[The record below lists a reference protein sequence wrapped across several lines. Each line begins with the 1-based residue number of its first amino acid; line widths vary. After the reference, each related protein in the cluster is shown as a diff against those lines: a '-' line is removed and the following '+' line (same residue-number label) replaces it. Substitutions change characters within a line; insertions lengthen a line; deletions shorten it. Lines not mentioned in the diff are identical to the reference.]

1 MLGVIGGC
9 QGLGRSLPLATST
22 VGGFPFFAAPF
33 FAPVPAGDGQ
43 PVCLGLGAPGVK
55 TPAPIGCGIGQ
66 TMSSVRN
73 AAGPSE
79 FEYNCQQR
87 ASTVFQTLESVLFQR
102 GFFTMSTAVSSSP
115 ASPMAGQIDKLL
127 KVAVDH
133 HATELRLSGGVAP
146 MLLINDQ
153 MRPMKTKPIA
163 TEEVLAMAA
172 AIKPPG
178 AADAKFRF
186 ISSVGPCIGSL
197 VDNEG
202 IKVLILR
209 VEAHAESLASDS
221 APLELDVQHD
231 PQSRD
236 TQADANPAAPYAMP
250 KIASV
255 TVQIDKLL
263 TAAVKNGVS
272 DIHITTGLP
281 PVFRID
287 GHMKPQPTKVLTADD
302 TNGLMKAITPERC
315 QAELA
320 EKGGCDFGF
329 AFGDMA
335 RFRVSVFK
343 QRGSIAMVLRQIPN
357 KMLTPEQLGVPDVCK
372 KLAMRPRGLFLVTGP
387 TGSGKSTTL
396 ASLINFINET
406 TDHHIITIEDPI
418 EFYHQ
423 SKKSTVNQREIGSD
437 VPSFSEALRRAL
449 RQDPD
454 VILVGELRDLE
465 TIEAAISA
473 AETGHVVFGT
483 LHTTGA
489 QGTVN
494 RIIDAFPT
502 NQQEQVRT
510 QLSTAIIGV
519 VSQALLPKIGGG
531 RCAAYEVLVC
541 TPAIGNLIRENKTFR
556 INSAIQTGKKL
567 GMQLLDDSLFKL
579 WAEKKVT
586 EEDVLAKSQSP
597 DDLAIR
603 IANAK
608 RGIFDDDE
616 DVVRKAKDIGHKS

>member
-1 MLGVIGGC
+1 
-9 QGLGRSLPLATST
+9 
-22 VGGFPFFAAPF
+22 
-33 FAPVPAGDGQ
+33 
-43 PVCLGLGAPGVK
+43 
-55 TPAPIGCGIGQ
+55 
-66 TMSSVRN
+66 
-73 AAGPSE
+73 
-79 FEYNCQQR
+79 
-87 ASTVFQTLESVLFQR
+87 
-102 GFFTMSTAVSSSP
+102 MSTA
-115 ASPMAGQIDKLL
+115 ATSPMAAQVEKLL
-127 KVAVDH
+127 KVALENG
-133 HATELRLSGGVAP
+133 ATELRLSGGVAP
-146 MLLINDQ
+146 MLRINDQ
-153 MRPMKTKPIA
+153 MRPLKTRPIPA
-163 TEEVLAMAA
+163 EEVAAMAA
-172 AIKPPG
+172 AVLPEGSDPSH
-178 AADAKFRF
+178 FYF
-186 ISSVGPCIGSL
+186 HTSVGRCMGSML
-197 VDNEG
+197 DVSG
-202 IKVLILR
+202 TKVFLLQP
-209 VEAHAESLASDS
+209 VAEPEPEPEPAAPAS
-221 APLELDVQHD
+221 LELDIAPEPSAHGGHGG
-231 PQSRD
+231 SSNAS
-236 TQADANPAAPYAMP
+236 ADGGEPVFSQPRVATGT
-250 KIASV
+250 I
-255 TVQIDKLL
+255 QIDKLL
-263 TAAVKNGVS
+263 TAAVKGGVS

-281 PVFRID
+281 PVFRQD
-287 GHMKPQPTKVLTADD
+287 GHMRPQPTKVLTPDD

-357 KMLTPEQLGVPDVCK
+357 KMLTPEQLGVPEICK
-372 KLAMRPRGLFLVTGP
+372 KMVTRPRGLFLVTGP

-396 ASLINFINET
+396 ASLINFINENY
-406 TDHHIITIEDPI
+406 DHHIITIEDPI

-423 SKKSTVNQREIGSD
+423 SKKSTVNQREIGTD
-437 VPSFSEALRRAL
+437 VSSFSEALRRAL

-510 QLSTAIIGV
+510 QLSTAVIGV

-531 RCAAYEVLVC
+531 RVAAYEILVC

-556 INSAIQTGKKL
+556 INSAIQTGAKL
-567 GMQLLDDSLFKL
+567 GMQLLDDHLFKL
-579 WAEKKVT
+579 WNEKKVK
-586 EEDVLAKSQSP
+586 EEDVLAKSQNP
-597 DDLAIR
+597 DDLAKR

-608 RGIFDDDE
+608 RGIFDDVE
-616 DVVRKAKDIGHKS
+616 DSSAKKPMH